1 MPVRVALDVGV
12 RTCVPE
18 SLPLRGALDDDPD
31 DPLDVLPLDPLDPL
45 EPELPPEEPDDDDP
59 PLVLGIA

>member
-1 MPVRVALDVGV
+1 MLVRVALDVGV

-18 SLPLRGALDDDPD
+18 SPPLDDDPD
-31 DPLDVLPLDPLDPL
+31 DPLDVLPVDPLVPL
-45 EPELPPEEPDDDDP
+45 EPELPAEEPDEDDP